1 MPRIFITGSSDG
13 LGRAAARS
21 LLRDGHEVLLHARSS
36 ERAHAL
42 ADLAPRCLVDHLS
55 GTAAH
60 WSRSAR
66 PSSAI
71 SPTPRSGLRSLSVA
85 ARRPV
90 NRALHRPRSLL
101 KALK

>member
-42 ADLAPRCLVDHLS
+42 AELAPRCLVDHLS

-60 WSRSAR
+60 WSMSAR
-66 PSSAI
+66 PSSDLAH
-71 SPTPRSGLRSLSVA
+71 SPLRPTFAQRRCETTGQPGAPSSLIA
-85 ARRPV
+85 AQS
-90 NRALHRPRSLL
+90 AE
-101 KALK
+101 